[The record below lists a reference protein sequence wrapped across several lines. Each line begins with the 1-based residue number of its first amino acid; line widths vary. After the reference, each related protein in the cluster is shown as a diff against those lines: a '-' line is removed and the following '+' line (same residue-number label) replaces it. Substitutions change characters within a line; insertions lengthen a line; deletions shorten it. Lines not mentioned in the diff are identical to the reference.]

1 MRYHV
6 CQTKIVPDF
15 CTCGVQLPPDARFC
29 HKCGKPQYHYPGFAE
44 ETIVPAPEPLPIA
57 PVQTPLEISFH
68 NRIAVRIG
76 FLAALTAVLLFMFP
90 LPFPFLRLLLAFVAA
105 GFLAVF
111 AYTRRTGQVL
121 SIRGG
126 ARMGWITGIF
136 SFMFVSILFTVAMV
150 AISNEGGLVKFFR
163 SQLPPNDARA
173 EQLTQALSNPAT
185 LAGGLAFSVILL
197 FIILTALPVLGGA
210 LGAKVFAKE

>member
-1 MRYHV
+1 MGV
-6 CQTKIVPDF
+6 CQTRVVPDF
-15 CTCGVQLPPDARFC
+15 CTCGAQLPPDARFC
-29 HKCGKPQYHYPGFAE
+29 HKCGKPQYDYPGLEE
-44 ETIVPAPEPLPIA
+44 ETPAEAPPPLPTPA
-57 PVQTPLEISFH
+57 QVQTPLEISFH

-90 LPFPFLRLLLAFVAA
+90 LPFPFLRLLLAFIAA

-111 AYTRRTGQVL
+111 AYTRRTGQML
-121 SIRGG
+121 SIRSG

-136 SFMFVSILFTVAMV
+136 SFTFVTILFTVAMV

-163 SQLPPNDARA
+163 SQLPPNDART
-173 EQLTQALSNPAT
+173 EQLTQALNNPAT
-185 LAGGLAFSVILL
+185 LAGGLVFSVLML

-210 LGAKVFAKE
+210 LGAKVLAKE